1 MNYYRM
7 LKFPVDAEGDQGM
20 DFHSRCKEE
29 DRRGLGA
36 RRPHDK
42 PKTLSYKMQLTSYNN
57 HGKEI
62 DKSILILFRVGSEML
77 STCYHLTLRKKEM

>member
-1 MNYYRM
+1 MAYKQENYYRM

-29 DRRGLGA
+29 DRRGLGV

-42 PKTLSYKMQLTSYNN
+42 PKTLSYKIQLISYSN
-57 HGKEI
+57 HCTDETNA
-62 DKSILILFRVGSEML
+62 GSLML
-77 STCYHLTLRKKEM
+77 STYYHLTLRKKEM